1 MSKSNI
7 ESQSSTGS
15 RPIWDYMFDASAGK
29 EFADIKYDA
38 GRIPWDVFDIYLLLI
53 EYRAV
58 KEENQVLRT
67 ENQRM
72 QKELQAAQAC
82 QSDPEPVT
90 ELRDIPRKKAKTEIA
105 RFFKQ
110 HHGEVIYPS
119 DVAEAL
125 SLNYLLVEEIIKEL
139 IDDGE
144 IKRAA
149 G

>member
-1 MSKSNI
+1 MQKSSL
-7 ESQSSTGS
+7 EKQSSTGS
-15 RPIWDYMFDASAGK
+15 RLVWGYVFDGSSGR
-29 EFADIKYDA
+29 EIADIEYDA
-38 GRIPWDVFDIYLLLI
+38 GRIPWDVFDIDLLLI

-58 KEENQVLRT
+58 KEENRVLKM

-82 QSDPEPVT
+82 QSSPESVT

-119 DVAEAL
+119 DVAEGLNL
-125 SLNYLLVEEIIKEL
+125 SYVMVEEIVREL
-139 IDDGE
+139 EDEGKIE
-144 IKRAA
+144 RAT
-149 G
+149 

>member
-1 MSKSNI
+1 VVDA
-7 ESQSSTGS
+7 SSGKEIAEI
-15 RPIWDYMFDASAGK
+15 RFDASG
-29 EFADIKYDA
+29 
-38 GRIPWDVFDIYLLLI
+38 IPWDVFDIGMFLL
-53 EYRAV
+53 EYQTV
-58 KEENQVLRT
+58 KEENRVLRM

-90 ELRDIPRKKAKTEIA
+90 DLRDIPRKKAKTEIT
-105 RFFKQ
+105 RFFKK

-125 SLNYLLVEEIIKEL
+125 HLNYLLVEEIIEEL
-139 IDDGE
+139 TDEGKIE
-144 IKRAA
+144 RAS